1 MRWGEPGG
9 ETAACLGRGV
19 RMQTCRGG
27 AALEGG
33 GGRGRRKGL
42 RGRGETGSHRRLHS
56 EQQQLGAVRLEA
68 PFFLQS

>member
-1 MRWGEPGG
+1 MSPQPVWGEGC
-9 ETAACLGRGV
+9 ECRRVGV
-19 RMQTCRGG
+19 EQRWKGV
-27 AALEGG
+27 

-56 EQQQLGAVRLEA
+56 EQQQLGAVRLEV